1 MWLYIFWHQCDV
13 CIVQFWVLFSITVLK
28 VIILCCR
35 YWKDR
40 AMMRAVTFG
49 VLEYYCTLCLLG
61 KNAHTHSLI
70 LLINIAHAV
79 STHTYVFYT
88 SFTPFANGPE
98 DTPEEIL
105 SRIGSGRFTLTGG
118 NWDAVSDSAK
128 VGHDPTRIHTA
139 IQTAPTGFLF
149 SHTHVFPCR
158 IWSLRCSMWILTSD
172 SLPSRCWSIS
182 GSFRETNFPTASYNI
197 KMPSLSRYHSHEALT
212 CII

>member
-1 MWLYIFWHQCDV
+1 MVFLTTDWGNLCRPINILNAQCWWKTHLCGVICSKRQFAMWLYIFWHQCDV

-139 IQTAPTGFLF
+139 IQTAPTGFYFL
-149 SHTHVFPCR
+149 THCFHAG
-158 IWSLRCSMWILTSD
+158 
-172 SLPSRCWSIS
+172 S
-182 GSFRETNFPTASYNI
+182 G
-197 KMPSLSRYHSHEALT
+197 L
-212 CII
+212 

>member
-1 MWLYIFWHQCDV
+1 MWLYIFWCQCDV

-49 VLEYYCTLCLLG
+49 VLEYYYTLCLLG
-61 KNAHTHSLI
+61 KNVYTRSLA

-79 STHTYVFYT
+79 STHKIWKHTHTHFPLVFNCP

-118 NWDAVSDSAK
+118 NWDAVSDAAK
-128 VGHDPTRIHTA
+128 VGHDPTHTT
-139 IQTAPTGFLF
+139 QPFKLLRQGFYFL
-149 SHTHVFPCR
+149 THMIFHAG
-158 IWSLRCSMWILTSD
+158 
-172 SLPSRCWSIS
+172 S
-182 GSFRETNFPTASYNI
+182 G
-197 KMPSLSRYHSHEALT
+197 L
-212 CII
+212 